1 MRLLLTA
8 CLAACA
14 LLASLGAPA
23 QVLRCTDP
31 RTGKVTYTDGECT
44 SGSQALEVEP
54 RKTPET
60 LRAERE
66 QAAEAIA
73 RKQQRQ
79 QAEAAERQREAALQ
93 RAARAADAAQPF
105 DYSQSTACLQSRQEV
120 DRALGRLSSGNEQE
134 QLRLQALQRQM
145 DFDCLGPERFAEIER
160 MRALQPAAP
169 VVVAPPPYRP
179 LPRPPH
185 TQPQPLAPNI
195 THCNVFRCYDDR
207 GGTHPR

>member
-54 RKTPET
+54 RKTPEA

-105 DYSQSTACLQSRQEV
+105 DYSQSAACLQSRQEV

-134 QLRLQALQRQM
+134 PKTFSIQAQL
-145 DFDCLGPERFAEIER
+145 
-160 MRALQPAAP
+160 
-169 VVVAPPPYRP
+169 
-179 LPRPPH
+179 H
-185 TQPQPLAPNI
+185 
-195 THCNVFRCYDDR
+195 
-207 GGTHPR
+207 

>member
-54 RKTPET
+54 RKTPEA

-105 DYSQSTACLQSRQEV
+105 DYSQSTA
-120 DRALGRLSSGNEQE
+120 
-134 QLRLQALQRQM
+134 
-145 DFDCLGPERFAEIER
+145 
-160 MRALQPAAP
+160 
-169 VVVAPPPYRP
+169 
-179 LPRPPH
+179 
-185 TQPQPLAPNI
+185 
-195 THCNVFRCYDDR
+195 
-207 GGTHPR
+207 

>member
-54 RKTPET
+54 RKTPEA

-105 DYSQSTACLQSRQEV
+105 DYSQSTACRQSRQEV

-160 MRALQPAAP
+160 TRALQPAAP
-169 VVVAPPPYRP
+169 MVVAPPYRP

-185 TQPQPLAPNI
+185 TQPPQPAPHI

>member
-1 MRLLLTA
+1 MRPLLTA

-54 RKTPET
+54 RKTPEA

-79 QAEAAERQREAALQ
+79 QAEAAEREREAALQ
-93 RAARAADAAQPF
+93 RAARAADAARPF
-105 DYSQSTACLQSRQEV
+105 DYSQSTACLQSRSGPSVLWQRTGATAPASPAAPDGFRLPGPRTFRR
-120 DRALGRLSSGNEQE
+120 DRAHARAAACRPRGGGATLPPPAAPTTHAAAPACTEHH
-134 QLRLQALQRQM
+134 ALQRVP
-145 DFDCLGPERFAEIER
+145 LLR
-160 MRALQPAAP
+160 
-169 VVVAPPPYRP
+169 RP
-179 LPRPPH
+179 GR
-185 TQPQPLAPNI
+185 
-195 THCNVFRCYDDR
+195 
-207 GGTHPR
+207 HPSTLK